1 MAVGPSCFVRR
12 ETRGLN
18 ERLRKG
24 LDCERVWEAF
34 FCFSLFLSPFFFL
47 LCERYVVII
56 SRNNLE
62 EVVGVRIRFRG
73 CQVQCQRLIF
83 AQIIFDRFL

>member
-1 MAVGPSCFVRR
+1 MR
-12 ETRGLN
+12 EFGKLFSVS
-18 ERLRKG
+18 LS
-24 LDCERVWEAF
+24 F
-34 FCFSLFLSPFFFL
+34 FLFFFL

-56 SRNNLE
+56 SRKNLE

>member
-34 FCFSLFLSPFFFL
+34 FCFSFFFPVFLSAL
-47 LCERYVVII
+47 
-56 SRNNLE
+56 
-62 EVVGVRIRFRG
+62 
-73 CQVQCQRLIF
+73 
-83 AQIIFDRFL
+83 

>member
-34 FCFSLFLSPFFFL
+34 SVSLSFFLRFSFCF
-47 LCERYVVII
+47 
-56 SRNNLE
+56 
-62 EVVGVRIRFRG
+62 VRDT
-73 CQVQCQRLIF
+73 L
-83 AQIIFDRFL
+83 